1 MEHMVYFYAELGMM
15 HYEIIR
21 FCPSMVAAAAVY
33 AARSTL
39 NKSPVWH
46 ETLEMHTGFEERQV
60 MECAKMMAVFHSV
73 AKDDE
78 KRKVIYRKYSSVTRG
93 AVALYPPAKAL
104 LAAVMPLSS

>member
-1 MEHMVYFYAELGMM
+1 MYFYAELAMM
-15 HYEIIR
+15 NYEVIR

-39 NKSPVWH
+39 NKTQVWH
-46 ETLEMHTGFEERQV
+46 ETLEMHTGFSEKQV
-60 MECAKMMAVFHSV
+60 MECAKLMAVFHSL

-78 KRKVIYRKYSSVTRG
+78 KRKVIYRKYSSISRG

-104 LAAVMPLSS
+104 LAA